1 MSKISGKKFS
11 EPFKMRVV
19 SGMLVNGSIRISWA
33 TGKPASSQLDWGFD
47 ESVSNTTDEFNS
59 EPKDMTRYHV
69 LEFPDVFLDREHFF
83 RVRSRTVADQVG
95 VSPIY
100 SVIVPDRLRFGMDED
115 SLIAEHRLELKQV
128 DVRRSDLS
136 NFSTKSPN
144 LTSEP
149 LATGAGH
156 ELTHQSTLNP
166 VEFENEQVS
175 NGLES
180 IITITID
187 NE

>member
-1 MSKISGKKFS
+1 MSKISGKQFG

-47 ESVSNTTDEFNS
+47 ESVSNRTDEFNT
-59 EPKDMTRYHV
+59 EPKDMTRYHI
-69 LEFPDVFLDREHFF
+69 LEFPDVFMDREHFF
-83 RVRSRTVADQVG
+83 RVRSRTAADQVG
-95 VSPIY
+95 VSPVY
-100 SVIVPDRLRFGMDED
+100 SVIVPDSLRFGMDED
-115 SLIAEHRLELKQV
+115 LLIAEHQLEIKQV
-128 DVRRSDLS
+128 GLQHSDLS
-136 NFSTKSPN
+136 NFSTHPPS
-144 LTSEP
+144 LASEP
-149 LATGAGH
+149 LATAAGQ

-166 VEFENEQVS
+166 VNFESEQVS
-175 NGLES
+175 NGLEA